1 MTRLVSRR
9 TWQPLAHLAQ
19 ELRDERTERKAVLA
33 EVKRL
38 RQQGVPALA
47 PADVPEDADY
57 LALRGL
63 RDKDGRAV
71 PCEQWPAVA
80 GAAVVVEAQWF
91 TAEDKD
97 GNADEDEHEDEDG
110 HADHAFTKAG
120 GPGVVAESDGSVLRL
135 SHVWIC
141 TDPAAA
147 GLHYPRWSP
156 YTATSPR
163 VANEPVLEDD
173 TEAAAS
179 AEAAREAAEAEAAA
193 REERRR
199 VLVNNKAW
207 RSSTTVRRDWLRQFT
222 ARKAAPSG
230 AEALIAAA
238 VIGCQP
244 SLGQAFTSRHWL
256 LRQWRPVAADDPH
269 PGWDSSACQR
279 LTDTAKTPKTTTMLT
294 LAAVLAA
301 WEDAATEWTW
311 RKPSAWDGTVM
322 HALTSWGYQASE
334 VERLLIE
341 PDADQETDDTDS
353 DDSDDSD
360 DTGYGDADGTDSD
373 GVTDE
378 EADEPEGDDVHAKAD
393 TDTADAF
400 ARVPAAE

>member
-1 MTRLVSRR
+1 VTRLVSRR

-19 ELRDERTERKAVLA
+19 ELRDERTERKAVVA

-38 RQQGVPALA
+38 RQQGVPALE

-57 LALRGL
+57 LVLRGL
-63 RDKDGRAV
+63 RDEDGQAV

-91 TAEDKD
+91 TAEDADGNGDEGED
-97 GNADEDEHEDEDG
+97 GNAD
-110 HADHAFTKAG
+110 HASTKAG

-135 SHVWIC
+135 SQVWIC

-156 YTATSPR
+156 YPATSRGTAPEP
-163 VANEPVLEDD
+163 ANQDD
-173 TEAAAS
+173 TDVVAS
-179 AEAAREAAEAEAAA
+179 AEAAREAAEAAA

-207 RSSTTVRRDWLRQFT
+207 RSSTTVRRDWLRQF
-222 ARKAAPSG
+222 ASRKAAPSG

-244 SLGQAFTSRHWL
+244 SLDQTFTRRHSL
-256 LRQWRPVAADDPH
+256 LRQWRPAAADDPH

-279 LTDTAKTPKTTTMLT
+279 LIETAKTPKTTTMLT

-311 RKPSAWDGTVM
+311 RKPSAWDSTVM
-322 HALTSWGYQASE
+322 HALTGWGYQASE

-341 PDADQETDDTDS
+341 PDADKDTDDTGHRDA
-353 DDSDDSD
+353 DLH
-360 DTGYGDADGTDSD
+360 TLGKKIVEDADGTDSD
-373 GVTDE
+373 GVRDE
-378 EADEPEGDDVHAKAD
+378 EADEPEGDDVHTD
-393 TDTADAF
+393 PDPDTADAD
-400 ARVPAAE
+400 ARVPVAE